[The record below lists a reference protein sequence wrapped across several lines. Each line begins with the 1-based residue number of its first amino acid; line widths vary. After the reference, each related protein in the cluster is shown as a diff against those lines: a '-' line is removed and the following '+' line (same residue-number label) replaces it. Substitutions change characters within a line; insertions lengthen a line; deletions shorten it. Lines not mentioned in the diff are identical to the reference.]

1 MNLYLRYF
9 NKETL
14 VHCID
19 EAYDFLASIPDVHID
34 DAMKKDIKSF
44 AESTVVYPKR
54 YKIAPKVYFIVIKT
68 TAETM
73 EEFKAN
79 NNKKGAQSV
88 SSQIK
93 NERQMELN
101 EEMPGWYEGSLIF
114 KRVIPIPGTGKF
126 QYRDTLFVAQ
136 VKASNPQE
144 CYSRIIQHLR
154 NRQDVD
160 LRSQFPSAKGKNFSY
175 KYLGEKPV
183 IEEAKK

>member
-9 NKETL
+9 NQETL
-14 VHCID
+14 VHSVED
-19 EAYDFLASIPDVHID
+19 AYEFLASIPDVHID
-34 DAMKKDIKSF
+34 NAMKKDLKAF

-54 YKIAPKVYFIVIKT
+54 YKIMPKVYFIVIKT

-79 NNKKGAQSV
+79 NKKGQQSV

-101 EEMPGWYEGSLIF
+101 EEKPGWYEGSLTF

-136 VKASNPQE
+136 VKAANPQE

-175 KYLGEKPV
+175 KNLGENPV
-183 IEEAKK
+183 LGTPEK

>member
-1 MNLYLRYF
+1 
-9 NKETL
+9 
-14 VHCID
+14 
-19 EAYDFLASIPDVHID
+19 
-34 DAMKKDIKSF
+34 
-44 AESTVVYPKR
+44 
-54 YKIAPKVYFIVIKT
+54 
-68 TAETM
+68 M

-79 NNKKGAQSV
+79 NKKGQQSV

-101 EEMPGWYEGSLIF
+101 EEKPGWYEGSLTF

-136 VKASNPQE
+136 VKAANPQE

-160 LRSQFPSAKGKNFSY
+160 LRSQFLSAKGKNFSY
-175 KYLGEKPV
+175 KYLGENPV
-183 IEEAKK
+183 LGTPEK